1 MEERDNIRPKATQ
14 LNQQG
19 KPIQSREPLAPQP
32 LSRMPGVSLPP
43 RPPVNSKRAEEMTA
57 RRDGARQIANDMQ
70 SERPRPVVRPAAAPV
85 KFMPKTPPPQ
95 AAPPAGPANIS
106 RRPISVS
113 VSAPAL
119 ATFGLLSLNTAAA
132 DQTISAEVSSLQ
144 SSLDDLR
151 ARSAFSAITAEIS
164 TLGADLNRVL
174 ELLESARR
182 EGYRYQ
188 ADLEK
193 IAYDAVDQW
202 ERVHPQVL
210 EAVQVQARNLQS
222 QLASINPMLQN
233 LNMNLANPA
242 AAGPLLRDTQTQV
255 NRVLDQVSQMERDIE
270 NTYDPVKTQVRSANG
285 RLTHIHWALDQL
297 KEARFKLAAG
307 EDLVL
312 AVPTRWDM
320 EGKNDPEGVLYLS
333 NKRLVF
339 ERKEKVATKK
349 ILFITTAS
357 ELVQEVLIDQPLAN
371 LRSIKADN
379 KGLFGH
385 QDYLLVD
392 FPGPKPGPVSFH
404 INGQESKDWAAMV
417 ERAQSGQIDAE
428 RVNASGGLSVG
439 DLTGPLSPADILNVQ
454 NEVNNLQDEMMLKS
468 SRQGLS
474 QLENDVRSLE
484 RKLAAI
490 RARGYE
496 IEKDLEADLSIL
508 SAQWERI
515 KANSEKTLDYQAGA
529 LGGQMQNIQQLLAQV
544 AGMSNNPAAARPQY
558 LQLKSAIASA
568 EAQADAAQA
577 TVLAQFDQYADEV
590 ESLDAHLAWVD
601 WMLDALS
608 TASFRLLATECGVAA
623 VEAVFQHPSWEP
635 ENGILFLTDQRLLW
649 EDRVGTFELKVEVP
663 LQAILDVK
671 KDAQAQDRRDV
682 LAFQCD
688 SPAPVPL
695 ACFLLSLPVADDWLK
710 MVGRARSGGY
720 ARDRAIPLSA
730 EEVERV
736 RNAPQQCAKC
746 GAAFTA
752 PLLRGQTEIRCE
764 YCGLVTRL

>member
-1 MEERDNIRPKATQ
+1 
-14 LNQQG
+14 
-19 KPIQSREPLAPQP
+19 
-32 LSRMPGVSLPP
+32 MPGAALTP
-43 RPPVNSKRAEEMTA
+43 RPPVNLKRAEEMAA
-57 RRDGARQIANDMQ
+57 RLEGARQAADQVQ
-70 SERPRPVVRPAAAPV
+70 SERPRLTVRPVAPPV
-85 KFMPKTPPPQ
+85 KFMPKTPPPPQ
-95 AAPPAGPANIS
+95 AASVAVQPNIL
-106 RRPISVS
+106 RRPVPTST
-113 VSAPAL
+113 SAPVIA
-119 ATFGLLSLNTAAA
+119 AFGLLSLNTAAA

-144 SSLDDLR
+144 SSLEDLR
-151 ARSAFSAITAEIS
+151 TRSTFGAITSDIS
-164 TLGADLNRVL
+164 TLGSDLNRMV

-202 ERVHPQVL
+202 ERVRPQVL
-210 EAVQVQARNLQS
+210 EAVQVQARSLQS
-222 QLASINPMLQN
+222 QLASINPMLQT
-233 LNMNLANPA
+233 LNTNLANPA
-242 AAGPLLRDTQTQV
+242 AAGPLLRDAQTQV
-255 NRVLDQVSQMERDIE
+255 NHVLDQVSQMERDLE
-270 NTYDPVKTQVRSANG
+270 NNYDQAKTRVREANG
-285 RLTHIHWALDQL
+285 RLTNIHWAMDQL
-297 KEARFKLAAG
+297 KEAKFKLAAG

-357 ELVQEVLIDQPLAN
+357 ELVQEVLIDQPLSN

-385 QDYLLVD
+385 QDYLLSEFND
-392 FPGPKPGPVSFH
+392 PKLGSVSFH
-404 INGQESKDWAAMV
+404 INGQESKDWAVMV
-417 ERAQSGQIDAE
+417 ERARSGQIDSE
-428 RVNASGGLSVG
+428 RVNASSGLSVG
-439 DLTGPLSPADILNVQ
+439 DLTGPLGPADILNVQ

-468 SRQGLS
+468 ARQGLS

-484 RKLAAI
+484 RKLAGV
-490 RARGYE
+490 RARGYAV
-496 IEKDLEADLSIL
+496 EKDLEADLAIL
-508 SAQWERI
+508 TAQWERI
-515 KANSEKTLDYQAGA
+515 KSNSEKTLEYQAGA
-529 LGGQMQNIQQLLAQV
+529 LGGQMQNIQQLLSQV
-544 AGMSNNPAAARPQY
+544 AGQSGNLAAARPQY
-558 LQLKSAIASA
+558 MQLKSAIASA

-577 TVLAQFDQYADEV
+577 TVLAQYDQYADEV
-590 ESLDAHLAWVD
+590 ESLDAHLEWID
-601 WMLDALS
+601 WMLDAIS
-608 TASFRLLATECGVAA
+608 TASFRLLATESGLAA
-623 VEAVFQHPSWEP
+623 VEAVFQHPDWEP

-671 KDAQAQDRRDV
+671 KESQGERDV
-682 LAFQCD
+682 LAYQCD

-695 ACFLLSLPVADDWLK
+695 ASFLLAQPVADDWLK

-720 ARDRAIPLSA
+720 AGDRATPLSA

-736 RNAPQQCAKC
+736 RTAPQQCPKC